1 VVPMHL
7 FERIAPLLENM
18 DDEALYD
25 LAKGQDNGFRV
36 PATVVQ
42 AIAGGM
48 HSVRAWREHHQLT
61 QEAVAASAG
70 ISKAYLSQIET
81 GKRQGAV
88 KTLRAIASA
97 LGVTLDDLQEL

>member
-1 VVPMHL
+1 MKSIQFIERDGKPEYAVVPMHL

-61 QEAVAASAG
+61 RAPDRVLPRLHLLQPPAG
-70 ISKAYLSQIET
+70 L
-81 GKRQGAV
+81 RRGAGHAGH
-88 KTLRAIASA
+88 L
-97 LGVTLDDLQEL
+97 